1 MLSNPGYGAL
11 DNPAIDGFVRVAI
24 LLMVRNGRGFVANIA
39 VLLGI
44 VAGCA
49 VALMMG
55 KTGFEKAAKA
65 GRFDIVTPLA
75 FGLLT
80 FDPVMVLTMALVMI
94 RVMIAVMTESVG
106 MFLARSD
113 ITDRPLTQTEMSACL
128 HTGGLGTLHGGLF
141 NTFRYTRFSQN
152 AGGGRGDVTGVKSHW
167 VCVAAGVIMIVLGL
181 LPRLPWLRCC

>member
-11 DNPAIDGFVRVAI
+11 DNPAIAGFVRVAI

-94 RVMIAVMTESVG
+94 GVMTAVMTEAVG

-113 ITDRPLTQTEMSACL
+113 ITDRPLTQTEMSAGL
-128 HTGGLGTLHGGLF
+128 HIAGLGTLHGGLF

-152 AGGGRGDVTGVKSHW
+152 AGGEGGTLPVSRATGCAW
-167 VCVAAGVIMIVLGL
+167 RPA
-181 LPRLPWLRCC
+181 